1 MGQVRQ
7 ARVDRPREDLELRG
21 AKILVVKC
29 KVMDRI
35 KCKEVNN
42 SKIWVVSLR
51 EAHRR
56 REIFKF
62 T

>member
-7 ARVDRPREDLELRG
+7 ARVDRPREDLERTE

-42 SKIWVVSLR
+42 SKIWVVSPR
-51 EAHRR
+51 EAHRHK
-56 REIFKF
+56 EIFKF